1 MAGTHTISG
10 KEEARGQEA
19 TWGQST
25 PGPKDFIQLQRIRVV
40 NVETEVW
47 EDSRCF
53 GS

>member
-1 MAGTHTISG
+1 MAGTHTISE
-10 KEEARGQEA
+10 KEEARGQA
-19 TWGQST
+19 SWGQST
-25 PGPKDFIQLQRIRVV
+25 LGPKDFIQLRRIRVV